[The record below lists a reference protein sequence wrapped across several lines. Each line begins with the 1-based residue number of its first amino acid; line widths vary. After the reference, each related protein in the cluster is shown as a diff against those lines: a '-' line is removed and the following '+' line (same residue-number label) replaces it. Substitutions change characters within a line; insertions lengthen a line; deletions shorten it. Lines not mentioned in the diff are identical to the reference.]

1 MKPGDSSL
9 TYDQLPKVQIG
20 GSEDGPQF
28 FSSVETFLEALPD
41 NYSYHLMLDQM
52 TRITNKP
59 DLDRL
64 QEKFGERFVLT
75 DIEELG
81 AQLIEK
87 FPQYKEVLT
96 DVTQNATGGMP
107 VITSD
112 IYRLIA
118 MPYADK
124 RNLDVTQKTRYLYL
138 DIDTFVRGL
147 SESKTLPFWLSKHYK
162 TRSKDVTL
170 YIPKY
175 WDPGDSELKSTD
187 FFNPLAGDKP
197 HNALIGIE
205 FPFQGQKQYETFV
218 CHVLDNLKDLN
229 YSGRDKFNIVKFP
242 LKLYKNLLAGN
253 NMTFMDDP
261 FKMILSLDV
270 INFMNCIIDRTGSG
284 LLFKIC
290 ESHAEKF
297 RVLQGPDRSV
307 CAMSWCPEDVA
318 AIFSR
323 GYIEKAWSNRGIPT
337 VEEFLAQP
345 LEDPLIIGSWQ
356 KLFDKEKTG
365 KCPENTTRM
374 STRNGTSSKPS
385 SENANTSGGSSR
397 VSTKFFGKRK
407 HFRRVFARFDKIKD
421 AYAAFIAIPS
431 TIIGLR

>member
-75 DIEELG
+75 DVEELG

-87 FPQYKEVLT
+87 FPQYEEVLK

-124 RNLDVTQKTRYLYL
+124 NYPNIPQKTRYLYL

-147 SESKTLPFWLSKHYK
+147 SDSETLPFWLSKHYK
-162 TRSKDVTL
+162 TSSKDVTL
-170 YIPKY
+170 YIPKD
-175 WDPGDSELKSTD
+175 WHPGDSELESTD
-187 FFNPLAGDKP
+187 FFKPLAGDRRSYP
-197 HNALIGIE
+197 NCQIGVE
-205 FPFQGQKQYETFV
+205 VPFQGQNQYETFV
-218 CHVLDNLKDLN
+218 RYVLDGVKELHYPHINYYYGNYCYSKELN
-229 YSGRDKFNIVKFP
+229 ILKFP
-242 LKLYKNLLAGN
+242 LEVYKNLLAGKG
-253 NMTFMDDP
+253 MTFMGDLCEQMTLLAREDTVV
-261 FKMILSLDV
+261 FKRRLVKSTAVD
-270 INFMNCIIDRTGSG
+270 
-284 LLFKIC
+284 LLGTIC
-290 ESHAEKF
+290 LFQGEKF
-297 RVLQGPDRSV
+297 RVLEGPAYTV
-307 CAMSWCPEDVA
+307 WANSWIPKDQKESFC
-318 AIFSR
+318 R
-323 GYIEKAWSNRGIPT
+323 GYIKKAWGGRGISAI
-337 VEEFLAQP
+337 EQFLAQT
-345 LEDPLIIGSWQ
+345 Q
-356 KLFDKEKTG
+356 Q
-365 KCPENTTRM
+365 
-374 STRNGTSSKPS
+374 
-385 SENANTSGGSSR
+385 
-397 VSTKFFGKRK
+397 
-407 HFRRVFARFDKIKD
+407 
-421 AYAAFIAIPS
+421 
-431 TIIGLR
+431 